1 MTAFDIRP
9 FREEDREA
17 IVEIG
22 NRDRPQHRQNTA
34 AAWARRD
41 QLRKP
46 ELVDLRLCAVSP
58 ETGKVLAFLGA
69 ADLNTTNFKMK
80 DVCDFEISVDH
91 AHRGKGIASA
101 LYDRAAAFAA
111 ERGAARLV
119 TGFREWTPEEPA
131 IAFLKER
138 GFTEQ
143 ERETPSYLDLT
154 AWDESPFLG
163 SLGAAVAY
171 GVRIF
176 PLFRRRR

>member
-41 QLRKP
+41 ELRKP

-91 AHRGKGIASA
+91 AHRGQGIASA

-111 ERGAARLV
+111 ERSAARLV

-138 GFTEQ
+138 GFHRAGARNAVVSGPDRLGRVAVPRLT
-143 ERETPSYLDLT
+143 RGHGGLRRTDL
-154 AWDESPFLG
+154 
-163 SLGAAVAY
+163 SL
-171 GVRIF
+171 
-176 PLFRRRR
+176 LRRRR